1 MAVTPQVLANRLREE
16 GDKVVE
22 FFSHLTQDQWGV
34 LIYPQKSNWS
44 MHHVLAHFVSSEIGR
59 SELIDNVYNRGN
71 GAPTNFKIDSFNQLE
86 VERFSSESNDDLICR
101 FTQERGHLI
110 EHVLGMT
117 PEDLERIGND
127 PYLGEVALSEMI
139 KLTYR
144 HLQIHLRDARQCL

>member
-71 GAPTNFKIDSFNQLE
+71 GAPNNFEIDSFNQLE